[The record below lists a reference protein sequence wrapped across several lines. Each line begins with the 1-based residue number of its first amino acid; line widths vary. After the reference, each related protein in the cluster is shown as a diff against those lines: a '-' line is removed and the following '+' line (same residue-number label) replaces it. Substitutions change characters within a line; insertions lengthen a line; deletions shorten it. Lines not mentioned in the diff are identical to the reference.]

1 MATFKSYIGKKVAT
15 PSGVVEFKAEEFETD
30 DEAVIERLQKAKDVS
45 EVKAQAKAKDSGKDK
60 K

>member
-15 PSGVVEFKAEEFETD
+15 PSGVVEFKAEEFETE
-30 DEAVIERLQKAKDVS
+30 DEAVIAALAKAKDVS